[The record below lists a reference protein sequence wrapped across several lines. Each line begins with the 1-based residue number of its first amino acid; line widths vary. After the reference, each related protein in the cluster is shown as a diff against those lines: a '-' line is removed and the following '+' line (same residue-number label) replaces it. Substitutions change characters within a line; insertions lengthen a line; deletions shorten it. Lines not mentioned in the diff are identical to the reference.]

1 MRTAEE
7 IYESNVQ
14 YERNDVSESFK
25 ASILSAIITAQKEA
39 IEECA
44 NVAIIKNEYG
54 EEIELVNNY
63 EYDGINIKMN
73 AGSKREMRFVVD
85 KQSILSLINELK

>member
-7 IYESNVQ
+7 HYEIATGKNLSNFNCTRMDIII
-14 YERNDVSESFK
+14 E
-25 ASILSAIITAQKEA
+25 AINEARKEA

-44 NVAIIKNEYG
+44 KRVEFN
-54 EEIELVNNY
+54 LVQEGCPSCENT
-63 EYDGINIKMN
+63 IFK
-73 AGSKREMRFVVD
+73 VD